1 MSAQAS
7 VAEVKRDKPWIIRTY
22 AGHSTAA
29 ESNKLYRGNLAKGQ
43 TGLSVAFDLPTQTGY
58 DPDHELARGEVG
70 KVGVSIAHLG
80 DMRALFDQIPLAQMN
95 TSMTINATAPWLLS
109 LYLAVAEEQGAP
121 LAALQGTTQN
131 DIIKEYLSRGTYVF
145 PPAPSLRL
153 TKDVILFT
161 TKNVPKWNPMNV
173 CSYHLQEAGATPV
186 QELSYALAIA
196 IAVLDTVRD
205 DPDFDEASFSDVFSR
220 ISFFVN
226 AGMRFVTEI
235 CKMRAFAELWDEI
248 AQERYGITDAKK
260 RIFRY
265 GVQVNSLG
273 LTEQQ
278 PENNV
283 HRILIEMLAVTL
295 SKRARARAVQLPA
308 WNEALGLP
316 RPWDQQWSMRMQQI
330 LAFETDLLEYDDIF
344 DGSTVI
350 EARVEALKEQ
360 TRAELTRIAEIG
372 GAVTAVEAGELK
384 RALVE
389 SNARR
394 ISAIEKGEQIV
405 VGVNKW
411 QQGEPSPLT
420 AGDGAI
426 FTVSETVEME
436 AEARIR
442 EWRSKRDDRAVGQ
455 ALADLEQ
462 AARSGANIMPP
473 SIAAA
478 KAGVTTGEWGQR
490 LREVFGEYRA
500 PTGVTLQTVTS
511 GAAEDARLLIADLGE
526 RLGETPR
533 LVVGKPGLDGHSN
546 GAEQIALRARDVGFD
561 VTYDGI
567 RQTPTEIVAKAK
579 ERGAHVIGLSVLS
592 GSHVPLV
599 REVKAKLR
607 EAGLDHVPV
616 VVGGIIST
624 EDELVLK
631 NMGVTAVY
639 TPKDYELDKIMVG
652 LAKVVERALDKRAAD
667 RADTEAG
674 VPGAPKRNE
683 SGAQVF

>member
-29 ESNKLYRGNLAKGQ
+29 ESNKLYRSNLAKGQ

>member
-226 AGMRFVTEI
+226 AGMRFITEI